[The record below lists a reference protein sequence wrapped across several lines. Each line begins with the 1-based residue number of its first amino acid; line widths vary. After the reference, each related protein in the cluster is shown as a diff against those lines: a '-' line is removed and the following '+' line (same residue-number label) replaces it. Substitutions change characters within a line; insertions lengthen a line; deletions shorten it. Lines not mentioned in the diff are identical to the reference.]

1 MRYGFVDI
9 SIHKSIYNP
18 KIQIMDIIGWI
29 YMDIMIYIYT
39 SVIMDGLWILLDGS
53 NLWMY
58 LITVLVA
65 MMNLIYGYWSMDLYI
80 VLSIQI
86 GMLAN
91 MSHQKKEI
99 GSTCYVV
106 IMFFSHM
113 LLIYGMG
120 LNWTNTLWHRY
131 FRNQPWF
138 CFNSKEDRIGRIE
151 FGKVSN
157 HHVFLL

>member
-1 MRYGFVDI
+1 
-9 SIHKSIYNP
+9 
-18 KIQIMDIIGWI
+18 
-29 YMDIMIYIYT
+29 
-39 SVIMDGLWILLDGS
+39 MDGLWILLDGS

-65 MMNLIYGYWSMDLYI
+65 MMNLIYGYWSMDLYL
-80 VLSIQI
+80 VLSLQM

-151 FGKVSN
+151 FGKVSTTMFFSSSTTKDYSLWSEPAWGSSQKLE
-157 HHVFLL
+157 VIAALLLIFDRVLFDI